1 MPISLPENDFE
12 SMPDS
17 YREAFQRALV
27 RTHDWIRRDGPE
39 PKVNLDGTPIAAQTL
54 FDLMTKF
61 RRDEMQAIEIQL
73 TYEILGGVR
82 EAEQNAIRSD
92 PSCGN
97 AAKYLVRRIG
107 ERKAELERRGR
118 RL

>member
-12 SMPDS
+12 SMPES
-17 YREAFQRALV
+17 YRDAFQRALV
-27 RTHDWIRRDGPE
+27 RTRDWIRRDGPE
-39 PKVNLDGTPIAAQTL
+39 PNLNLDGTPIAAQTL

-82 EAEQNAIRSD
+82 EAEQDAIRSD
-92 PSCGN
+92 PSYGN

-107 ERKAELERRGR
+107 ERRAELERRRR

>member
-1 MPISLPENDFE
+1 MPENDYD
-12 SMPDS
+12 SMPES
-17 YREAFQRALV
+17 YREGFQRALV
-27 RTHDWIRRDGPE
+27 RTFDWIRHDGPE
-39 PKVNLDGTPIAAQTL
+39 PKVDLDGTPIAAQTL

-61 RRDEMQAIEIQL
+61 GRDQMHAIEIQL

-82 EAEQNAIRSD
+82 EAEQDAIRSD

-97 AAKYLVRRIG
+97 AATYLVRRIG
-107 ERKAELERRGR
+107 ERKAELERRRR